1 MRCPV
6 HLSIG
11 QEFWL
16 PLLKKQFRDKD
27 RCFSSHRSH
36 SMYMAL
42 ECDIECL
49 IAELHGS
56 AKGALSGKGGSM
68 HLKDLDNGLE
78 QSNPIVGSGIGF
90 SLGSALASKI
100 KGDDIMTVAYFGDGA
115 CEEGILHE
123 SLNLARVQNLPIL
136 FICENNGYSCNT
148 KIYRRQW
155 SDDMTRFAKAHG
167 INFYSCNMDMSYD
180 SLYNTFEY
188 ICQIARNQPAFL
200 EIKSYRYYEHCG
212 HNIDKDKGDR
222 SLQEFNTHYSKDWAS
237 QLIDEYPG
245 LIKTY
250 KKTRKTIDA
259 LIRQYEEKVRSEIS
273 I

>member
-1 MRCPV
+1 MSTKFPAKYKDFYEKIVSYRAIGEALADSYSRKCMRCPV

-78 QSNPIVGSGIGF
+78 QSNPVVGSGIGF

-123 SLNLARVQNLPIL
+123 SLNLAE
-136 FICENNGYSCNT
+136 FKTANT
-148 KIYRRQW
+148 IY
-155 SDDMTRFAKAHG
+155 
-167 INFYSCNMDMSYD
+167 
-180 SLYNTFEY
+180 L
-188 ICQIARNQPAFL
+188 
-200 EIKSYRYYEHCG
+200 
-212 HNIDKDKGDR
+212 
-222 SLQEFNTHYSKDWAS
+222 
-237 QLIDEYPG
+237 
-245 LIKTY
+245 
-250 KKTRKTIDA
+250 
-259 LIRQYEEKVRSEIS
+259 
-273 I
+273 